1 MTARTVRVRSAVVT
15 IEDTDDGPRLF
26 PAVDAPDGLTTREAV
41 SLAAALVG
49 ALAQLEDD
57 DTA

>member
-26 PAVDAPDGLTTREAV
+26 PVVDAPDGLTTGEAV

-57 DTA
+57 ET